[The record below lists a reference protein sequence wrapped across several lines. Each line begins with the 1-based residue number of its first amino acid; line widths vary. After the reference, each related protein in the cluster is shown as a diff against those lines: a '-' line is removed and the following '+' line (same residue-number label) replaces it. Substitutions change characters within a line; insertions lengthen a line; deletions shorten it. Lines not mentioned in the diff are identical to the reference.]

1 MYSKKEKDT
10 DNSQF
15 EGGAQETEFQ
25 IYDDS
30 SFLHFF
36 FVSRESKHQI
46 GNKTVATMV
55 KVNIDDLLSHE
66 NPVDWIKDKAFEKF
80 ETF

>member
-1 MYSKKEKDT
+1 MYAKKET
-10 DNSQF
+10 ETENSQF

-36 FVSRESKHQI
+36 FVSHESKHQV
-46 GNKTVATMV
+46 GNKTVAAMV
-55 KVNIDDLLSHE
+55 KVNIDDLLS
-66 NPVDWIKDKAFEKF
+66 
-80 ETF
+80 